1 MHRDILE
8 SLIRFKAPYAA
19 AATTFEHFEIVL
31 GSTRAGPRGP
41 HDRARRNPR
50 ADRGKRRGQ
59 IDAHE
64 DRGRPGI
71 ARFGQIEF
79 HGRGIAMIHQ
89 ELLPFPEMTV
99 AENICMGAEPVGAFG
114 WLDRAAMRRKAADLL
129 ARLGVDAPPPRLMR
143 DLSFA
148 EQQSVEI
155 AKALG
160 RRPIC

>member
-1 MHRDILE
+1 MQPLLQLSSISKAFWGVPALDRVDLTIARGEIHALTGENGAGKSTLMKIAAGLE
-8 SLIRFKAPYAA
+8 SPDSG
-19 AATTFEHFEIVL
+19 T
-31 GSTRAGPRGP
+31 
-41 HDRARRNPR
+41 
-50 ADRGKRRGQ
+50 
-59 IDAHE
+59 
-64 DRGRPGI
+64 
-71 ARFGQIEF
+71 IEV

-99 AENICMGAEPVGAFG
+99 AENICMGAEPAGAFG

-160 RRPIC
+160 RDADLLIMDEPT